1 MDLIGRQFI
10 QSIPIL
16 LEEIKEPKIHAI
28 STNEVTS
35 SMSICL
41 RLSLTPVHREL
52 YRTNYWLCFRK
63 PRKVFVIFFNTSSK
77 REVLLKYM

>member
-41 RLSLTPVHREL
+41 RLSLTPVH
-52 YRTNYWLCFRK
+52 
-63 PRKVFVIFFNTSSK
+63 II
-77 REVLLKYM
+77 